1 MIKSF
6 TNKKLLWTIVGIF
19 SVATIAVGI
28 YAFTIYKSLEQTV
41 ANMHEPL
48 NRDVPQRVVFKNK
61 EPLSFL
67 VLGVDERPGDRGRS
81 DTMIVLTVNP
91 NKRSI
96 QMVSIPRDTRTEI
109 IGRGYLDKINHA
121 YAFGGVEMSVDSV
134 ENFLN
139 IPIDYYFK
147 VNMDSFKDIVDVVG
161 GITVNNPLEFTQGGQ
176 TFNKG
181 SIEIDGTG
189 ALNFVQMRKQD
200 PRGDFGR
207 QERQRL
213 VLKGVIDQGASFSS
227 ITRFGDILDAL
238 GNNIKTN
245 LTFDEMIEIQANY
258 KDARHNLEQHEING
272 SGETINKVWYLV
284 VPEPERV
291 QISNILREH
300 LELK

>member
-1 MIKSF
+1 MIKAF
-6 TNKKLLWTIVGIF
+6 KKKKLLWTIVGIF
-19 SVATIAVGI
+19 SFATIAVGI

-41 ANMHEPL
+41 SNMHEPL
-48 NRDVPQRVVFKNK
+48 NRDVPQRVDFKKK

-67 VLGVDERPGDRGRS
+67 ILGVDERPGDRGRS

-91 NKRSI
+91 NKKSV

-147 VNMDSFKDIVDVVG
+147 VNMDSFNDIVDAVG
-161 GITVNNPLEFTQGGQ
+161 GITVNNPLEFSQGGQ
-176 TFNKG
+176 TFSKG
-181 SIEIDGTG
+181 PMELDGKG

-213 VLKGVIDQGASFSS
+213 VLKGVIDKGASFSS

-245 LTFDEMIEIQANY
+245 LTFDEMVEIQSNY
-258 KDARHNLEQHEING
+258 KDARHNLEQHEIKG

-284 VPEPERV
+284 VPEQERV
-291 QISNILREH
+291 QISKTLRQH
-300 LELK
+300 LDLE

>member
-1 MIKSF
+1 MIKAF
-6 TNKKLLWTIVGIF
+6 KKRKVLWTIVSIFGI
-19 SVATIAVGI
+19 ATIAVGI

-48 NRDVPQRVVFKNK
+48 NRDVPQRVDFKKK

-81 DTMIVLTVNP
+81 DTMIVMTVNP
-91 NKRSI
+91 KQQSV

-121 YAFGGVEMSVDSV
+121 YAFGGVEMSVDTV

-147 VNMDSFKDIVDVVG
+147 VNMDSFKDIVDAVG

-176 TFNKG
+176 KFNKG
-181 SIEIDGTG
+181 PIGLDGKG

-213 VLKGVIDQGASFSS
+213 VMKGVIDKGASFSS

-245 LTFDEMIEIQANY
+245 LTFDEMVEIQANY
-258 KDARHNLEQHEING
+258 KDARHDLEQHQING
-272 SGETINKVWYLV
+272 TGQTINKVWYLV
-284 VPEPERV
+284 VPEEDRLK
-291 QISNILREH
+291 ISNTLREH
-300 LELK
+300 LELN

>member
-1 MIKSF
+1 MIKAF
-6 TNKKLLWTIVGIF
+6 KKRKVLWTIVGIF

-48 NRDVPQRVVFKNK
+48 NRDVPQRVDFKKK

-81 DTMIVLTVNP
+81 DTMIVMTVNP
-91 NKRSI
+91 KQQSV

-121 YAFGGVEMSVDSV
+121 YAFGGVEMSVDTV

-147 VNMDSFKDIVDVVG
+147 VNMDSFKDIVDAVG

-176 TFNKG
+176 KFNKG
-181 SIEIDGTG
+181 PIGLDGKG

-213 VLKGVIDQGASFSS
+213 VMKGVIDKGASFSS

-245 LTFDEMIEIQANY
+245 LTFDEMVEIQANY
-258 KDARHNLEQHEING
+258 KDARHDLEQHQING
-272 SGETINKVWYLV
+272 TGQTINKVWYLV
-284 VPEPERV
+284 VPEEDRLE
-291 QISNILREH
+291 ISNTLREH
-300 LELK
+300 LELN

>member
-1 MIKSF
+1 MIEAF
-6 TNKKLLWTIVGIF
+6 KKRKVLWTIVGIF
-19 SVATIAVGI
+19 SLATIAVGI

-48 NRDVPQRVVFKNK
+48 NRDVPQRVDFKKK

-81 DTMIVLTVNP
+81 DTMIVMTVNP
-91 NKRSI
+91 NQKSV

-109 IGRGYLDKINHA
+109 VGRGYLDKINHA

-147 VNMDSFKDIVDVVG
+147 VNMDSFKDIVDAVG

-176 TFNKG
+176 KFNKG
-181 SIEIDGTG
+181 PIELDGKG

-213 VLKGVIDQGASFSS
+213 VMKGVIDKGASFSS

-245 LTFDEMIEIQANY
+245 LTFEEMVEIQANY
-258 KDARHNLEQHEING
+258 KDARHDLEQHEIK
-272 SGETINKVWYLV
+272 GEGQTINKIWYLV
-284 VPEPERV
+284 VPERNRIEL
-291 QISNILREH
+291 SNTLREH
-300 LELK
+300 LELD

>member
-1 MIKSF
+1 MLEAF
-6 TNKKLLWTIVGIF
+6 KKRKVLWTIVGIF

-41 ANMHEPL
+41 ASMHEPL
-48 NRDVPQRVVFKNK
+48 NRDVPQRVDFKKK

-91 NKRSI
+91 NKQSV
-96 QMVSIPRDTRTEI
+96 QMLSIPRDTRTEI

-121 YAFGGVEMSVDSV
+121 YAFGGVEMSVDTV

-147 VNMDSFKDIVDVVG
+147 VNMDSFKDIVDAVG

-176 TFNKG
+176 RYNKG
-181 SIEIDGTG
+181 PIELDGKG

-213 VLKGVIDQGASFSS
+213 VLKGVIDKGASFSS

-245 LTFDEMIEIQANY
+245 LTFDEMVEVQANY
-258 KDARHNLEQHEING
+258 KESRHDLVQHEIKG
-272 SGETINKVWYLV
+272 TGQTIDKIWYLV
-284 VPEPERV
+284 VPEENRLE
-291 QISNILREH
+291 ISNTLREH
-300 LELK
+300 LELD